1 MKTIKAALALII
13 AGVLILSTACTEN
26 ESKIDEVDNTISKN
40 EVEVES
46 EDWKSDLLYYSQGM
60 SFPLPS
66 IRERSIDSFK
76 NSTLSEGHELLAVAH
91 MSDNR
96 IMLLSSN
103 SNSYSSRYNEE
114 HLYGW
119 IYNDVSGSLIESKW
133 DANKIKSV
141 SEIDKEFVTN
151 NILFPYNEQNINEI
165 KNVTTYLDSELKE
178 YKLSYLAAYKD
189 YFVFRAFE
197 EPMISKYI
205 GLHLYI
211 DYQGNLLEVEKYQ
224 YDKNIDGAPKF
235 IDYTELTT
243 ESKDRLTRNQ
253 ALGILKP
260 HVDLIE
266 GQDFGDGSIR
276 EIDGQEYYLFTI
288 FNEFSVDEA
297 YCVDVLTGDLY
308 SCDEE
313 LTLKPLK

>member
-1 MKTIKAALALII
+1 MKTMKVALAII
-13 AGVLILSTACTEN
+13 VVLVLSTACTEK
-26 ESKIDEVDNTISKN
+26 ESKFDELDDTTSKN
-40 EVEVES
+40 EVEVEA
-46 EDWKSDLLYYSQGM
+46 ERGDWKSDLLYSSQGM

-66 IRERSIDSFK
+66 IRERAIDVFGGS
-76 NSTLSEGHELLAVAH
+76 NSSEGHELLAVAH
-91 MSDNR
+91 MVDNR
-96 IMLLSSN
+96 IILLSSN
-103 SNSYSSRYNEE
+103 SDSESTRYNEE
-114 HLYGW
+114 YLKGW
-119 IYNDVSGSLIESKW
+119 LYNDVSGSLVESEW
-133 DANKIKSV
+133 DTNNIKSV
-141 SEIDKEFVTN
+141 SEIDKEYVLN

-178 YKLSYLAAYKD
+178 YKLSYLAAYND

-197 EPMISKYI
+197 EPKKSKYI

-224 YDKNIDGAPKF
+224 YNKNIDGAPKF
-235 IDYTELTT
+235 IEYTELTT

-260 HVDLIE
+260 HVNLIE

-276 EIDGQEYYLFTI
+276 EIDGEEYYLFTI
-288 FNEFSVDEA
+288 FNEYSVDEA

-313 LTLKPLK
+313 LTLQPLE